1 MIVVDVGPGST
12 LDYAQEM
19 MTALHVI
26 VDHLKRYLG
35 TQRVRLLDVPCGDMQ
50 WMSKF
55 LQTRSDVDYTGVDIV
70 DKVIEH
76 HRTKF
81 ANRLWKF
88 MTLDIVSQPINM
100 TDYDLIVTRMM
111 MQHLA
116 HHDVIRILQKFS
128 KVTPHPV
135 FLLAT
140 TFSNTAVNVK
150 LNIDNSY
157 RFARLN
163 LQIEPFRLET
173 PLCLFRDGPPS
184 SNNFMGLWRL
194 PLKVIAESSCS
205 KPVAAMTPLS
215 KSPMYSC
222 INWTLP
228 ASIWR

>member
-100 TDYDLIVTRMM
+100 ADYDRIMTRMM

-128 KVTPHPV
+128 NVTPHPV

-140 TFSNTAVNVK
+140 TFSNTAVNVQ

-157 RFARLN
+157 RFELLN

-184 SNNFMGLWRL
+184 SIHFMGLWRL

-205 KPVAAMTPLS
+205 KPVAVMTPLS

-228 ASIWR
+228 ASIRI